1 MTFVLQHTEV
11 VVVFFK
17 GKLKEMTIPSS
28 RKMISSPFCTMSGS
42 TTLNWVPGSTRA
54 KISNLTVIA
63 WNESRDKNMTRQFES
78 LRSTQVLSTSAI
90 SWEMMFIE
98 LLIGRMA

>member
-63 WNESRDKNMTRQFES
+63 WNESRDKNMTRQFETTVDP
-78 LRSTQVLSTSAI
+78 STFDFGDFLGNDVH
-90 SWEMMFIE
+90 
-98 LLIGRMA
+98 